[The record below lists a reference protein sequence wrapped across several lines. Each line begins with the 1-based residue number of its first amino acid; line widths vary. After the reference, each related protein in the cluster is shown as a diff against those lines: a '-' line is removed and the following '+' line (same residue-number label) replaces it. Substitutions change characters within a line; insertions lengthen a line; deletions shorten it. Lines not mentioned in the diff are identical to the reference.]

1 MSLNYAVN
9 YTSEEEYL
17 ENEQISDIKHEYIDG
32 VCYAMAGASRN
43 HNQLSQTVS
52 RLFGNHLDDTK
63 CGVYSSDM
71 KVKIADETSSKF
83 FYPDV
88 LVACDDDNGNDYYT
102 NKPRI
107 IVEVLSK
114 GTRRIDKTLKLAAYK
129 TITSLQ
135 EYVLIEQDFAEIEV
149 CRRNNQ
155 WISEHY
161 FLGDDVT
168 FESIDLTLSVEA
180 IYRRVQN
187 QDVLEYLESQ
197 TKTETHEH

>member
-1 MSLNYAVN
+1 MNLKYAVT
-9 YTSEEEYL
+9 YISEEEYL

-32 VCYAMAGASRN
+32 EVYAMAGASRN
-43 HNQLSQTVS
+43 HNQLSHTIS
-52 RLFGNHLDDTK
+52 RLFGNHLDETP
-63 CGVYSSDM
+63 CNVFASDM
-71 KVKIADETSSKF
+71 KVKVGSKHNNNF

-88 LVACDDDNGNDYYT
+88 LVACDDENGNDYYT
-102 NKPRI
+102 DKPRI